1 MSAWEYVCGPY
12 DYKTNPIGPAG
23 AKVLVYENP
32 SERETFADHGVEG
45 FYVGPAWNHYRCFR
59 VFIPSTRKFRISDT
73 LSWHIDDPFGLL
85 SNHSTIDALTDAI
98 NVLTVQL
105 QQRSSTTE
113 PDENLEQLR
122 QGITALE
129 SIISPTMDHQTELED
144 DSQPPGFQN
153 INTSREPPRSEATET
168 SAVPVPLPRVH
179 QSRPPDQPVNIPVLA
194 SGEPLPRVHQSRSPD
209 QPVNAPVPASA
220 EPLPRV
226 QAAGKTTKPS
236 RNLRSNKHHVIADP
250 SPTVHNAIKI
260 QTHKGS
266 DKKPLN
272 PLRFRV
278 RWEGCTAQEDTWEPW
293 DHVKDC
299 KAATTYVNATPALWY
314 LLEPALSVHKQFNAV
329 EKAPIPWYKRKLREA
344 TGKSIAK
351 PATPL
356 DKPLTQARAQAIAQA
371 VMSVQKFALYD

>member
-1 MSAWEYVCGPY
+1 MGSHFRGCISHGHR
-12 DYKTNPIGPAG
+12 TN
-23 AKVLVYENP
+23 
-32 SERETFADHGVEG
+32 S
-45 FYVGPAWNHYRCFR
+45 
-59 VFIPSTRKFRISDT
+59 
-73 LSWHIDDPFGLL
+73 
-85 SNHSTIDALTDAI
+85 
-98 NVLTVQL
+98 
-105 QQRSSTTE
+105 
-113 PDENLEQLR
+113 
-122 QGITALE
+122 
-129 SIISPTMDHQTELED
+129 
-144 DSQPPGFQN
+144 
-153 INTSREPPRSEATET
+153 
-168 SAVPVPLPRVH
+168 
-179 QSRPPDQPVNIPVLA
+179 
-194 SGEPLPRVHQSRSPD
+194 
-209 QPVNAPVPASA
+209 PVPASA

-371 VMSVQKFALYD
+371 VMSVQKFALYDLLGMPITQEMQHGLANTASELFANAAGDMDDDGNELKYKKCIIGPDKAHWINASITEFHRLFDNMINDL